1 MRRASYRQGVAF
13 IALNDEPTDLRVDDV
28 SYYTTSLLL
37 AELFGV
43 EPERVGAD
51 VVRYRTRQGVD

>member
-1 MRRASYRQGVAF
+1 VTRASYRHGVAF
-13 IALNDEPTDLRVDDV
+13 IALNDEPTDRCVESV

-43 EPERVGAD
+43 EPERVGKD
-51 VVRYRTRQGVD
+51 VVRYREKEAT